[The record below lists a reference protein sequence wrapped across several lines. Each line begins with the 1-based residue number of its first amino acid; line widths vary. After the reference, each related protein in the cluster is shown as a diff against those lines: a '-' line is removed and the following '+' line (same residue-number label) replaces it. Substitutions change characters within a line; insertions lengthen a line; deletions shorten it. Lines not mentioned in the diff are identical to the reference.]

1 MNGEKGT
8 KMWKKI
14 TENLEACEISIEEA
28 KTIAQNFDYMI
39 AHMISDLKYG
49 KMEQDA
55 IDWDELTELR
65 AFSEKEELHVFEAE
79 DGEKAIHVRETSAE
93 EDSGKSDIRVRK
105 SDEEKEISGKSA
117 AIIKYYL
124 TRSGKK
130 LAVKE
135 YLRPDEDGQA
145 VVAYTRPFSIQ

>member
-1 MNGEKGT
+1 MNGEKET
-8 KMWKKI
+8 KMWRKI
-14 TENLEACEISIEEA
+14 TENLEACEVSLDEA
-28 KTIAQNFDYMI
+28 KTIAKNFDYMI
-39 AHMISDLKYG
+39 THMISDLKYG
-49 KMEQDA
+49 EMEQDA

-65 AFSEKEELHVFEAE
+65 AFSEKEELHVFDAE
-79 DGEKAIHVRETSAE
+79 DGKKAIHVREISAKE
-93 EDSGKSDIRVRK
+93 NPFPGDFHGLKPG
-105 SDEEKEISGKSA
+105 EEKEISGKSA
-117 AIIKYYL
+117 EIIKYYL